1 MQGRC
6 ANFLKGEGSKNF
18 TETIEFFFEQ
28 GFNSFRR
35 TIKAGYP
42 GAAGGDCDLD
52 VGVVNPAGDNAANL
66 ANIVLYNLSISQDV
80 ACVGQAT
87 DQQIA

>member
-1 MQGRC
+1 MCQSPQRRGLEKFHR
-6 ANFLKGEGSKNF
+6 NHRVFL
-18 TETIEFFFEQ
+18 EQ

-35 TIKAGYP
+35 TIEADYT

-66 ANIVLYNLSISQDV
+66 ANVVLYNLSISQDV

-87 DQQIA
+87 DQ